1 MAVLARK
8 ELHERIFGFDAEPEK
23 RIVITPL
30 LSQNQIG
37 EASIDVRLGNE
48 FIITRH
54 TNLMSVDPSERTDI
68 EKKIGQYQ
76 ERIRLGFGDG
86 FVLHP
91 YSLVLGCTLE
101 YVSLPSGL
109 TAQVIGR
116 SSWGRLGL
124 ISATATAVSPGF
136 RGSITLELINGGQA
150 PLVLHPGVA
159 IAQLVIE
166 ETSSETKYDGRYNF
180 PTGPEFSKIHKDKD
194 VEFWGKKS
202 NFE

>member
-1 MAVLARK
+1 MAVLARQ
-8 ELHERIFGFDAEPEK
+8 ELEERVFGFDKEPDK
-23 RIVITPL
+23 RLVITPL
-30 LSQNQIG
+30 LSRKQLG
-37 EASIDVRLGNE
+37 DASIDVRLGNE

-54 TNLMSVDPSERTDI
+54 TNLMSVDPSQRANI
-68 EKKIGQYQ
+68 EKKIGKYQ
-76 ERIRLGFGDG
+76 ERIRLGFGEG

-101 YVSLPSGL
+101 YVAFPSDL

-124 ISATATAVSPGF
+124 ISATATAVAPGF
-136 RGSITLELINGGQA
+136 KGSITLELINGGQA

-166 ETSSETKYDGRYNF
+166 EATSKTAYEGRYNF
-180 PTGPEFSKIHKDKD
+180 PTGPEFSRIHKDKD
-194 VEFWGKKS
+194 VEFWGNTS